1 MNSAITLILSI
12 FASVVSGIVLY
23 IVKRYFSTKDKQDKM
38 VREEKK
44 NESILILRSINAIGK
59 LTTATCIALK
69 DGRANGEMTA
79 ALKDYEEVDKELYNY
94 LLDVNA
100 RKYK

>member
-23 IVKRYFSTKDKQDKM
+23 IVKRYFSTRDKQDKM

>member
-23 IVKRYFSTKDKQDKM
+23 IVKRYFSTRDKQDKM

-44 NESILILRSINAIGK
+44 NKSILILRSINAIGK

-69 DGRANGEMTA
+69 DGRTNGEMTT